1 VTYTWKLDTKELD
14 KLAAGLDKN
23 RADVLKAIG
32 FEVESGAKQR
42 APVRTGALRNSIAT
56 EMQGDDAVR
65 IGPGVEYGVFLE
77 LGTSRG
83 LTARPYLFPAV
94 DEVVN
99 AINSGKFWE
108 RLFKR

>member
-1 VTYTWKLDTKELD
+1 MTYTWKLDTKELD

-32 FEVESGAKQR
+32 FEVEGGAKQR

-65 IGPGVEYGVFLE
+65 IGPGVEYGIYLE
-77 LGTSRG
+77 RGTSRMA
-83 LTARPYLFPAV
+83 ARPYLFPSV
-94 DEVVN
+94 EEVVN
-99 AINSGKFWE
+99 AINQGSFWE